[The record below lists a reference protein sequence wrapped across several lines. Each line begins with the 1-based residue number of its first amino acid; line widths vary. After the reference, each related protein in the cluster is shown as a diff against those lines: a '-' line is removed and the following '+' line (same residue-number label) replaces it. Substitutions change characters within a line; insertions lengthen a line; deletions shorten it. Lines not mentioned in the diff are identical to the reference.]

1 MTRYEV
7 RTRAD
12 YDALPPA
19 IRAKVRAEARAH
31 RQRKSFAWCLEQ
43 RGVRLSTWQEQL
55 AEVLESVAHDAM
67 SGHGRNVILEA
78 PPQVGKSWLIVSQW
92 IPWWMRLYPQTRA
105 IVVGHDQ
112 SLVSRLSQDGQ
123 DSYVD
128 WSEVF
133 GCDGRGRKWTTEEWT
148 TNSGGRVL
156 SRGIKGNVT
165 GGGYLVGAGD
175 DLLSIGDTGQ
185 AAKDHAWRVF
195 RRQFLSRR
203 NIGAATVLMAHRV
216 AEDDVTGRWKK
227 HNDDHEIPYEVHS
240 WRMVAEEDEGW
251 RAAGDLL
258 CPERVGWDI
267 VREAQADPWFY
278 STTYQQRP
286 TREGGAVIRE
296 EWTRHRYPERPEDI
310 RRTCSAVYIVIDPAA
325 KTAERNDPSA
335 IGVLGVRGG
344 DVIVLHVEAER
355 RDYPALRQ
363 RVRDLS
369 AAWRASGV
377 LVEDTSV
384 GQALVPDLRALG
396 LACHAVGVAGKG
408 DKVARMQ
415 PHLIRWQSGQILLP
429 ESAPW
434 VAPFVGEIC
443 AVPDAAHDDQW
454 DMMSVGLSYLASG
467 AMSAARPI
475 RLGGLRA

>member
-19 IRAKVRAEARAH
+19 IQASVRAEARAH
-31 RQRKSFAWCLEQ
+31 RQRRSFGWCLEQ
-43 RGVRLSTWQEQL
+43 RGIRLSAWQGQL

-92 IPWWMRLYPQTRA
+92 IPWWLRLYPQARS

-112 SLVSRLSQDGQ
+112 SLVRRLSQDGQ
-123 DSYVD
+123 DAYVE
-128 WSEVF
+128 WAPTF
-133 GCDGRGRKWTTEEWT
+133 GRDGKGRTWTSDEWT
-148 TNSGGRVL
+148 TDSGGRVL
-156 SRGIKGNVT
+156 TRGVGGNVT
-165 GGGYLVGAGD
+165 GGGYVVGVAD
-175 DLLSIGDTGQ
+175 DLISIGDTGR
-185 AAKDHAWRVF
+185 AAKDLAWRVF
-195 RRQFLSRR
+195 RRQLLSRR

-216 AEDDVTGRWKK
+216 ADDDVTGRWKK
-227 HNDDHEIPYEVHS
+227 HNDENDIPYEVHT

-251 RAAGDLL
+251 RDAGDLL

-286 TREGGAVIRE
+286 TKEGGAVIQE
-296 EWTRHRYPERPEDI
+296 AWTAHRYPGRPEDV

-335 IGVLGVRGG
+335 IGVLGVCGG
-344 DVIVLHVEAER
+344 DVMVLHVEAER

-369 AAWRASGV
+369 TAWRASGV

-384 GQALVPDLRALG
+384 GQALVPDLRAMG

-415 PHLIRWQSGQILLP
+415 PHLIRWQSGQIKLP

-434 VAPFVGEIC
+434 VASFVGEVC

-454 DMMSVGLSYLASG
+454 DMMSIGLSYLAGLSLAVVRPFRVSG
-467 AMSAARPI
+467 V
-475 RLGGLRA
+475 